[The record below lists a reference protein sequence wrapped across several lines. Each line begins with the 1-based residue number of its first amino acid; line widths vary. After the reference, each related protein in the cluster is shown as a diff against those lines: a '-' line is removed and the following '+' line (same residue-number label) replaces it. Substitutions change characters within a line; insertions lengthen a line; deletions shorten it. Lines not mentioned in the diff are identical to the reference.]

1 MENPL
6 NVMNPEGIQW
16 SWVDFS
22 MGEDV
27 RSESRLLQDETWR
40 NAVSDGRS
48 HVSHREYSNIHC
60 REFINAIDDYKTV
73 KFLLGAY
80 SKPTNVLS
88 RLNIELMTQIVD
100 FALPGQAPLVAA
112 GVIIRNAKAEAV
124 LALKSDVAL
133 QESVKELSNLNSFR
147 ITARCRPL
155 FGYEKDGGAYNTVDV
170 LLSSSEVVAHN
181 GKLAR
186 GGRWLT
192 MSHKTF
198 PLDKVWRPDATNSDV
213 CLSEVEPLLSRVREG
228 HSSSLLCFG
237 QTGTVFGAIKCFAK
251 YSGIPVPQL
260 TNIFRHIR
268 NGKDVH
274 SNCGP

>member
-1 MENPL
+1 
-6 NVMNPEGIQW
+6 
-16 SWVDFS
+16 
-22 MGEDV
+22 
-27 RSESRLLQDETWR
+27 
-40 NAVSDGRS
+40 
-48 HVSHREYSNIHC
+48 
-60 REFINAIDDYKTV
+60 
-73 KFLLGAY
+73 
-80 SKPTNVLS
+80 
-88 RLNIELMTQIVD
+88 MTQIVD

-112 GVIIRNAKAEAV
+112 GEIIKNAKAEAV
-124 LALKSDVAL
+124 LALTSDISL
-133 QESVKELSNLNSFR
+133 QQSVKELSNLNSFR

-198 PLDKVWRPDATNSDV
+198 PLNKVWRSDATNSDV

-237 QTGTVFGAIKCFAK
+237 QTGTLFDTLECSYKPSKCTK
-251 YSGIPVPQL
+251 
-260 TNIFRHIR
+260 FR
-268 NGKDVH
+268 
-274 SNCGP
+274 SS